1 MFTCRKNVTR
11 DNENVSKDYD
21 VHSFRMSYT
30 GSIKCAKA
38 IIMFCVK
45 CDHRVFF
52 AKNVMQNICTSI
64 LCNQRQA
71 SFFKQHV
78 LDDFKS

>member
-30 GSIKCAKA
+30 GSIKVAKA

-45 CDHRVFF
+45 CDHRIFSQKMSCRIF
-52 AKNVMQNICTSI
+52 LLQFHAIKDRHQ
-64 LCNQRQA
+64 
-71 SFFKQHV
+71 FFKQHV
-78 LDDFKS
+78 PDDFES